1 MSTDDTQPSIP
12 IVGRCLVEPYAQ
24 THWNLANE
32 AIARLLASRDA
43 AVVEID
49 IRPDGLR
56 TAAAIE
62 SLIARVGMLVTTRLQ
77 GLVLALKNGVPVVAI
92 DPMGDG
98 GEMIRQA
105 SIIGWSIVFAANRLD
120 EAELQ
125 RAFDHCLTAEAR
137 NEAIAC
143 ADRARQTLS
152 EIPGEAAV
160 AIADPSVPPPAGGA
174 EPTGRPSGSLTA
186 TPASLEVVALDS
198 TSATTL
204 EWSSEGTESV
214 EVHVGA
220 PDGPLLSRSGPSGK
234 ATTGQWV
241 SDGLTFFLQDV
252 TGGVPLTSDHTLAK
266 IAVNVRS
273 IESREGRP
281 AVGNVQ
287 FGGMRR
293 LTPISRQYG
302 FDRGRPI
309 DRYYIE
315 NFLARYASDVRGR
328 TLEIGDDAYTR
339 RFGSDRVTRRDVLH
353 VSLDHPGATI
363 VGDLASADH
372 IASDV
377 FDCVILTQTLHLVY
391 DVRAALATVHRILR
405 PGGVLLATFPGL
417 TQIADPEWKRS
428 WYWGLTTLSA
438 RRLIAETFPRADVHV
453 ESWGNVLAAIAF
465 LHGLA
470 DQELRVDE
478 LDYQDPQYELLITLR
493 AAKAVIA

>member
-1 MSTDDTQPSIP
+1 MSKGDTQPFIP
-12 IVGRCLVEPYAQ
+12 VIGRCLVEPYAEN
-24 THWNLANE
+24 HWNLANE
-32 AIARLLASRDA
+32 AVARLLASRGA

-62 SLIARVGMLVTTRLQ
+62 ALIARVDMLVTTRLH

-98 GEMIRQA
+98 GEILRQA
-105 SIIGWSIVFAANRLD
+105 SIIGWPVVFAADRLD
-120 EAELQ
+120 EAGLQ

-137 NEAIAC
+137 NEATAC
-143 ADRARQTLS
+143 ADRARQSLS
-152 EIPGEAAV
+152 EIPGTFV
-160 AIADPSVPPPAGGA
+160 VGSADPSPTPRARGA

-186 TPASLEVVALDS
+186 TPASLQVVGLDS
-198 TSATTL
+198 TGVTTL
-204 EWSSEGTESV
+204 EWSSAGTDIV

-252 TGGVPLTSDHTLAK
+252 TGGAPLTSDHTLAK
-266 IAVNVRS
+266 TAVTVTS

-281 AVGNVQ
+281 AVGHVQ
-287 FGGMRR
+287 FGGLRR

-309 DRYYIE
+309 DRHYIE
-315 NFLARYASDVRGR
+315 NFLARYAGDVRGR
-328 TLEIGDDAYTR
+328 TLEIGDDTYTR
-339 RFGSDRVTRRDVLH
+339 RFGADRVTRRDVLH
-353 VSLDHPGATI
+353 VSRDHPTATI
-363 VGDLASADH
+363 VGDLASAEH

-377 FDCVILTQTLHLVY
+377 FDCVILTQTLHLVF

-417 TQIADPEWKRS
+417 SQIADAEWKRS

-438 RRLIAETFPRADVHV
+438 RRLIAETFPRAEVQI
-453 ESWGNVLAAIAF
+453 ESWGNVLAATAF

-470 DQELRVDE
+470 DEELRTNE